1 MNYKYGNFV
10 VGNSTIDSGSPASV
24 LNEVLTAGDKPV
36 SIQFAQAYG
45 GDAGLF
51 IGIFLVP
58 PNAIDPNSETLPSGV
73 VGSIAITSAQY
84 LPGGRTQDIP
94 YTFSS
99 DSGGRGNGIN
109 GAFVI
114 PPYWG
119 VWVAQDGSAGADWV
133 VTCGGFELV
142 D

>member
-10 VGNSTIDSGSPASV
+10 VGECTIGSGLPASV

-36 SIQFAQAYG
+36 SIQFAQYYG
-45 GDAGLF
+45 GTGGVFLGL
-51 IGIFLVP
+51 FLVP

-73 VGSIAITSAQY
+73 VGSIAIVSSEYGA
-84 LPGGRTQDIP
+84 GGRPADEP
-94 YTFSS
+94 FVFAS
-99 DSGGRGNGIN
+99 DNGGRGNGIN

-119 VWVAQDGSAGADWV
+119 VWAAQDGSAGTDWV